1 MTDKYHSPRFWSIF
15 FLLFLVIA
23 GLILHYIDAVEWR
36 QVLEWAREYTQYWW
50 LAPVL
55 VGLQIIFYMFALPGS
70 LFLWVATLLYPPV
83 SATII
88 LVAGST
94 IGGLAAYLLSQT
106 LATPWKRRIQQNQI
120 FYTLKARGDFITL
133 LALRIMP
140 GFPQSVINYSSGIL
154 HIPVSRFLTTAI
166 IGLTCKTYLY
176 AYVISMA
183 VEAEDPTELIG
194 LDTLWPLIMLSTLFL
209 LAGLFQHYRLRKKQG
224 K

>member
-1 MTDKYHSPRFWSIF
+1 MTNKHHPSQLWVIF

-23 GLILHYIDAVEWR
+23 GLILHYIDALDWR

-55 VGLQIIFYMFALPGS
+55 VGLQIILFMFALPGS
-70 LFLWVATLLYPPV
+70 MLLWVAALLYPPV

-88 LVAGST
+88 LVAGCT
-94 IGGLAAYLLSQT
+94 IGGLAAYLLSRS
-106 LATPWKRRIQQNQI
+106 LATPWKKRIQQNQI
-120 FYTLKARGDFITL
+120 FHTLETRGDFITL

-194 LDTLWPLIMLSTLFL
+194 LDTLWPLIMLSILFL
-209 LAGLFQHYRLRKKQG
+209 LAGLYQHYRLRNKQG

>member
-1 MTDKYHSPRFWSIF
+1 MTDKYHPYRLLAIF

-23 GLILHYIDAVEWR
+23 GLILQYIDVLEWR
-36 QVLEWAREYTQYWW
+36 QVLEWAREYIQHWW
-50 LAPVL
+50 LVPVL
-55 VGLQIIFYMFALPGS
+55 VGLQVVFFMFALPGS
-70 LFLWVATLLYPPV
+70 MFLWVATLLYPPV

-88 LVAGST
+88 LVAGSS
-94 IGGLAAYLLSQT
+94 IGGLAAYMFSRT
-106 LATPWKRRIQQNQI
+106 LAIPWKKRIQQNQV
-120 FYTLKARGDFITL
+120 FHTLKDKGDFITL

-154 HIPVSRFLTTAI
+154 HIPVGPFLTTAI

-176 AYVISMA
+176 AHVISMA
-183 VEAEDPTELIG
+183 VEVEDPTELIG

-209 LAGLFQHYRLRKKQG
+209 LAGLFQHYHLRKKQG